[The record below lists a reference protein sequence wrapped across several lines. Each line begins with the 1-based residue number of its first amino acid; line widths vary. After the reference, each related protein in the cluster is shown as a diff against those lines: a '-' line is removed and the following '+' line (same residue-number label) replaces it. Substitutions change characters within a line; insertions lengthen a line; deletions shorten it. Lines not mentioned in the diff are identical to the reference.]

1 MSYGTN
7 KKEISDLFKKEKL
20 ASDTTFSQNITPE
33 VLELLDASKFDFHTP
48 YSPPS
53 SSAMQILSGDK
64 PCYALDFGQVGT
76 ITGHEGT
83 RKSTFLASLIA
94 AGLSGQEF
102 LNITLDLRGKKIL
115 LIDTEQSK
123 SRFGWLLKENLKHAG
138 IQDNHHQLLAYTV
151 SSFENPVLKLQVM
164 RYLLEHHQDI
174 GVCIIDGSAQ
184 MVSNVNS
191 EEECNKLMTIYKAL
205 AINHNVMI
213 LQVVHL
219 TKEGTYPSGWLGTF
233 AKNTSELIVRIVLE
247 QDSDKDTPDSIVSA
261 DKVRNHSR
269 FKSFRFNQNE
279 LGQPVL
285 TDRNG
290 MEIQKNI
297 YIIDSPNRAEIDEV
311 PF

>member
-1 MSYGTN
+1 MYGTT
-7 KKEISDLFKKEKL
+7 KQEIAELFRKEKL
-20 ASDTTFSQNITPE
+20 ASDVTFVQTITPE
-33 VLELLDASKFDFHTP
+33 VLELLEASKFDFHTP
-48 YSPPS
+48 YSPPA

-76 ITGHEGT
+76 VTGHEGT

-94 AGLSGQEF
+94 AGLSGQEV
-102 LNITLDLRGKKIL
+102 LNITLELRGKKIL

-123 SRFGWLLKENLKHAG
+123 SRFGWLLKENLKHSG
-138 IQDNHHQLLAYTV
+138 ISDNHPQLLAYTV
-151 SSFENPVLKLQVM
+151 SAFENPAQKLNIM
-164 RYLLEHHQDI
+164 RYLLENNPDI
-174 GVCIIDGSAQ
+174 GVCIVDGSAQ

-205 AINHNVMI
+205 AINHDVMI

-233 AKNTSELIVRIVLE
+233 AKNTSELIVRIVLD
-247 QDSDKDTPDSIVSA
+247 QNSDKDTPDSIVSA

-269 FKSFRFNQNE
+269 FKPFRFNQTE
-279 LGQPVL
+279 SGQPVL

-290 MEIQKNI
+290 MEVPKNV
-297 YIIDSPNRAEIDEV
+297 IIISSPNRNEIEEV